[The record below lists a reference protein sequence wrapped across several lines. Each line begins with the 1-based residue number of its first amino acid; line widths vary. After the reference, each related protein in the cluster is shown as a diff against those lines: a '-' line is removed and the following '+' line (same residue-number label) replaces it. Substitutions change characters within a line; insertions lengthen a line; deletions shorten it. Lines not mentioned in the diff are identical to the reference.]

1 MRKYATLNE
10 YKDFAEQPPEN
21 DEVVEKRLG
30 TASFE
35 VDGLTRT
42 AAYATD
48 AEGYPTDPQVREAFR
63 DATCA
68 IIQHWSPEGT
78 DDPLGVAMYAGAVK
92 IGSVSLGTTSSSSD
106 GLSAQEKLE
115 RRLGSRAISIL
126 TNAGLI
132 RSSVSHS

>member
-1 MRKYATLNE
+1 MRKYATLTE
-10 YKDFAEQPPEN
+10 YKAFAEQAPEN

-48 AEGYPTDPQVREAFR
+48 AEGYPTDPLVVEAFK

-68 IIQHWSPEGT
+68 IIEHWEETG
-78 DDPLGVAMYAGAVK
+78 DPLGVSISEGAVK
-92 IGSVSLGTTSSSSD
+92 IGSVSLGTTSSSRETMTAEQIREQRI
-106 GLSAQEKLE
+106 GA
-115 RRLGSRAISIL
+115 RATTIL
-126 TNAGLI
+126 KNAGLMG
-132 RSSVSHS
+132 SAVAHS